1 MDEQDWIKYG
11 VIGLAI
17 AGLLVIVGFS
27 LTVGDGLDESSW
39 VVEELVIDGT
49 VTAVVDGTSLTALFE
64 SGTVGGSAG
73 CNGYNAAYEADGG
86 SITIG
91 PAISTLIFC
100 EQPDGTMDQEAAYL
114 SLLQSAESFD
124 IDGETLTLKIGSSV
138 VVRYAALRVDDS
150 ES

>member
-1 MDEQDWIKYG
+1 MDEQNWIKYG
-11 VIGLAI
+11 AIGLAI
-17 AGLLVIVGFS
+17 AGFLLIVGFA
-27 LTVGDGLDESSW
+27 LTVGDGIEDNGW

-49 VTAVVDGTSLTALFE
+49 AMTVVDGTSLTALFE
-64 SGTVGGSAG
+64 NGTVAGSAG
-73 CNGYNAAYEADGG
+73 CNGYNAAYETDGD

-124 IDGETLTLKIGSSV
+124 LDGDTLTLSSGDAV
-138 VVRYAALRVDDS
+138 IVRYAALQVELR
-150 ES
+150 EA

>member
-1 MDEQDWIKYG
+1 MDEQEWIKYG

-17 AGLLVIVGFS
+17 AGLLVIVGFALS
-27 LTVGDGLDESSW
+27 IGDGIDESSW

-49 VTAVVDGTSLTALFE
+49 VTAVVDGTSLTAIFE

-73 CNGYNAAYEADGG
+73 CNGYNAAYEADGD

-114 SLLQSAESFD
+114 NLLQSADSFN
-124 IDGETLTLKIGSSV
+124 IDGATLTLKSGGSL
-138 VVRYAALRVDDS
+138 VVRYAALQADLS